1 MNVRRLVSVLA
12 LTGGVVLALSGPVRA
27 QDNAPPTP
35 PATTTPGPTAP
46 TPAGPPAPPPANPTT
61 TTTIPSPGSA
71 TVVPIPGGT
80 LTVTPAG
87 PQPEAPA
94 PEPEAPGEGTASL
107 LRHPDLRGGQDPTL
121 YEQYGTAGYGL
132 DKDLGWRD
140 IGDEVG
146 NAVASF
152 LWTTATWIA
161 DTAITIFQWSYSLD
175 LFGMTSGAITQ
186 VTAALSHVL
195 YEPFVLPMVILA
207 GLWLVWN
214 ALLKKRATTA
224 AESSIWV
231 VFALAAAV
239 VFLAQP
245 ARIVGGLSGA
255 TTGLSRSILGG
266 VAGLDPKTGPDDGV
280 TTKASYGG
288 DTTDSELRAAAD
300 RMWRTYVYA
309 PWTVL
314 EFGTT
319 TKAPKWGERLLAAKA
334 LTTDEAN
341 QIKSGQ
347 KSAEQISGEKQR
359 QYDAI
364 RKEISQDP
372 QAKAYFQG
380 HRAGQRMAVAGL
392 ALAAVVLS
400 GGLIAALALATL
412 FAQLALVLL
421 AMLGPV
427 FLLAAIHPGAGRII
441 ATRWANL
448 LAYTAIKRVAYAVL
462 LSVILVMNGALIDQG
477 SKLGWAVAM
486 TLSVALAGALL
497 FYRKAFLSIIERIGT
512 AGTAA
517 APGLTSSGDATGR
530 FGRRLAGG
538 VAVGAGLGT
547 TVLAAKGVRS
557 LSRGFRR
564 LTDLSP
570 TKPPVPSGS
579 SEGGPQGGSTSGRTG
594 VPGGPPSGGSGRH
607 PGVVLPDPEPLPPPK
622 PLWRPYEPPAT
633 SERQPARNRA
643 DPTPAANSDPDGK
656 TLGTSDAGK
665 GKPQRGRLPV
675 KAMAVAWGAAKL
687 NPNALNSHRDAVADH
702 FATPPPDPDPQ
713 R

>member
-1 MNVRRLVSVLA
+1 HVVTIA
-12 LTGGVVLALSGPVRA
+12 LW
-27 QDNAPPTP
+27 N
-35 PATTTPGPTAP
+35 
-46 TPAGPPAPPPANPTT
+46 
-61 TTTIPSPGSA
+61 
-71 TVVPIPGGT
+71 
-80 LTVTPAG
+80 
-87 PQPEAPA
+87 
-94 PEPEAPGEGTASL
+94 
-107 LRHPDLRGGQDPTL
+107 
-121 YEQYGTAGYGL
+121 
-132 DKDLGWRD
+132 
-140 IGDEVG
+140 
-146 NAVASF
+146 
-152 LWTTATWIA
+152 TATWIA

-231 VFALAAAV
+231 VFALAAAI

-266 VAGLDPKTGPDDGV
+266 VAGLDPKTGPADGV
-280 TTKASYGG
+280 TTKASYSG
-288 DTTDSELRAAAD
+288 DSTDSELRAAAD
-300 RMWRTYVYA
+300 RMWRTYIYA

-319 TKAPKWGERLLAAKA
+319 DKAPKWGERLLAAKA
-334 LTTDEAN
+334 LTTDEAARAKN
-341 QIKSGQ
+341 DPDQAAKISAQ
-347 KSAEQISGEKQR
+347 KKDEFEK
-359 QYDAI
+359 I
-364 RKEISQDP
+364 RHEISQDP

-380 HRAGQRMAVAGL
+380 HRPGQRMAVAGL

-512 AGTAA
+512 AGAA
-517 APGLTSSGDATGR
+517 SAPGLTSSGDATGR
-530 FGRRLAGG
+530 FGRRVAGG
-538 VAVGAGLGT
+538 VAVGAGLGST
-547 TVLAAKGVRS
+547 LLAAKGVQS

-564 LTDLSP
+564 FTDLSP
-570 TKPPVPSGS
+570 TRPATTSGS
-579 SEGGPQGGSTSGRTG
+579 GGDSSPQGGSSGGSGTG
-594 VPGGPPSGGSGRH
+594 RPGGPSSGGSGRQ

-622 PLWRPYEPPAT
+622 PLWRPYEPPAPPE
-633 SERQPARNRA
+633 SQPLRSRPAPA
-643 DPTPAANSDPDGK
+643 PAANGNADREAITNRDS
-656 TLGTSDAGK
+656 GK
-665 GKPQRGRLPV
+665 GKEKRGGFPG
-675 KAMAVAWGAAKL
+675 KTMAVAWGANKL
-687 NPNALNSHRDAVADH
+687 NPNVLNPHRDAVADH